1 MRPVTV
7 YNVLSRSWTFND
19 KNIFAKALRA
29 EAMVRLART
38 ALALE
43 QFYLDQSTYPA
54 SLSQLVPQFLP
65 EVELDPIDFEPMR
78 YQRTKADQFRL
89 YSIGWNETDDG
100 GKFEKEYKQGD
111 WLWKWPVDSKTEWA

>member
-1 MRPVTV
+1 MEPLLFGKTSESEFQPLV
-7 YNVLSRSWTFND
+7 SD
-19 KNIFAKALRA
+19 GI
-29 EAMVRLART
+29 VRLART

-65 EVELDPIDFEPMR
+65 EVELDPTDFEPMR
-78 YQRTKADQFRL
+78 YQRTQADQFRL

-111 WLWKWPVDSKTEWA
+111 WLWKWPVDSKTE

>member
-1 MRPVTV
+1 VIV

-29 EAMVRLART
+29 KAMVRLART

-43 QFYLDQSTYPA
+43 QFCLDRSTYPA

-65 EVELDPIDFEPMR
+65 EVEFDPIDFRIDALP
-78 YQRTKADQFRL
+78 A
-89 YSIGWNETDDG
+89 
-100 GKFEKEYKQGD
+100 
-111 WLWKWPVDSKTEWA
+111 

>member
-1 MRPVTV
+1 MEPLLFGKTSESEFQPLV
-7 YNVLSRSWTFND
+7 SD
-19 KNIFAKALRA
+19 GI
-29 EAMVRLART
+29 VRLART

-65 EVELDPIDFEPMR
+65 EVELDPTDFEPMR
-78 YQRTKADQFRL
+78 YQRTQADQFRL

-111 WLWKWPVDSKTEWA
+111 WL